1 MPHTKT
7 VPRYGAGTCPRT
19 VCKRRIALRMR
30 ELTPGGGALN
40 GAAGVSPKNAFP
52 TIRVLVAVQS
62 AQVRE
67 ALVAMFGAREGFEV
81 VAEAATDEQGLDLAR
96 DVRPHLAVIEQEISD
111 CCGWWLIQSVRRER
125 LAQVVVALGLRGD
138 DSAARQAGAD
148 AYIQVGTSPRE
159 VMQAVQRALAAGGL
173 LQAEHDLLA
182 RAHAVLDKP
191 ALVDL

>member
-1 MPHTKT
+1 
-7 VPRYGAGTCPRT
+7 
-19 VCKRRIALRMR
+19 MR

-173 LQAEHDLLA
+173 PQAEHDLLA